1 MAHVISTREPET
13 RREPPVHVNTPMDL
27 LSRNQI
33 DSPANEDARQN
44 STQSDQGRNQKCRNS
59 VYYKQKNN
67 APRGADEGHV
77 FCLLGRSNLS
87 MVLAM
92 SSP

>member
-13 RREPPVHVNTPMDL
+13 WREPPVHVNTPMDL

-33 DSPANEDARQN
+33 DSPAKEDARKN
-44 STQSDQGRNQKCRNS
+44 SPHSDQGSNQKCRNS
-59 VYYKQKNN
+59 VYYEQKNSVH
-67 APRGADEGHV
+67 RGGDKGHV
-77 FCLLGRSNLS
+77 FCLLGRTNLS

-92 SSP
+92 SCP